1 VDSATLRQVE
11 DLRRQQGRELAALDR
26 EQGRAPSL
34 RDLRAINDL
43 ANEHRLLFQ
52 NLELTL
58 PTPRADDSPRGY
70 EVRVLSELKRHSPKW
85 RHVDLYPAAGAVKAF
100 GPEIRAAAQA
110 VCDDVT
116 VGSFRH
122 PGALRKVEVTDASG
136 RRCIEWRGP
145 RAFVDMFM
153 PPVATTIV
161 AFGDG
166 NGRWFDTGGEITG
179 RGR

>member
-1 VDSATLRQVE
+1 MTPAALWQAESLR
-11 DLRRQQGRELAALDR
+11 LRQGRELAALDR
-26 EQGRAPSL
+26 EQGKVPSL
-34 RDLRAINDL
+34 SDLRQINAL
-43 ANEHRLLFQ
+43 REQHGQLMK
-52 NLELTL
+52 NLELDL
-58 PTPRADDSPRGY
+58 PTPRPDDNARRY
-70 EVRVLSELKRHSPKW
+70 RVRILDELKRHSPKW
-85 RHVDLYPAAGAVKAF
+85 RGVDISLIRSDAVVA
-100 GPEIRAAAQA
+100 EIVGDAKR

-122 PGALRKVEVTDASG
+122 PDRLRRVEVTDASG

-166 NGRWFDTGGEITG
+166 KGRWWNTAGEIK
-179 RGR
+179 